1 MNRAKLN
8 KLAVKLMSPDPNMSN
23 FYSKSHNMTKT
34 QYNAKVKELFN
45 YEGRW
50 NRAVAKARKIV
61 ENRIKQ
67 GKPAFTPSPTRP
79 RAPAPARR
87 SSGAGAPS
95 KEKSKIQKLR
105 EKMHK
110 KPSPQRHAH
119 NSPRVAAAPK
129 PPKINSK
136 NLNAAAARLRQMA
149 AHMKATRP
157 KVVVLN

>member
-8 KLAVKLMSPDPNMSN
+8 KLAVKLMSPDPNMRN
-23 FYSKSHNMTKT
+23 FYSKNHNMTKT

-67 GKPAFTPSPTRP
+67 GKPAFSPSPPRP
-79 RAPAPARR
+79 HAPARR
-87 SSGAGAPS
+87 GAGAPS
-95 KEKSKIQKLR
+95 KEKSKLQKLR
-105 EKMHK
+105 EKMKK

-157 KVVVLN
+157 KIVVLN